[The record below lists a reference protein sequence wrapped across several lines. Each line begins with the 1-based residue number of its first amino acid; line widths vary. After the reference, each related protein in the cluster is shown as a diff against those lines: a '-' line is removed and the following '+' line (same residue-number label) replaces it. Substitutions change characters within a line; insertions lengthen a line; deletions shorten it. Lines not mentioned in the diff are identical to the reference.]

1 MSNLLQALEEEVRYC
16 EERLKPEVP
25 TAEIFENRTDRLR
38 LYLLYIKTR
47 IKSLKEGEEFS
58 VLSDIL
64 IFFVKKT
71 YFTSIITTCSYLN
84 SFK

>member
-16 EERLKPEVP
+16 EGRSQPEVP

-47 IKSLKEGEEFS
+47 IKSLKEGEEFWYHQDYIEA
-58 VLSDIL
+58 VDKEIH
-64 IFFVKKT
+64 
-71 YFTSIITTCSYLN
+71 N
-84 SFK
+84 E

>member
-47 IKSLKEGEEFS
+47 IKSLKEGEEFWYHQDYIEA
-58 VLSDIL
+58 VDKEIH
-64 IFFVKKT
+64 
-71 YFTSIITTCSYLN
+71 N
-84 SFK
+84 E